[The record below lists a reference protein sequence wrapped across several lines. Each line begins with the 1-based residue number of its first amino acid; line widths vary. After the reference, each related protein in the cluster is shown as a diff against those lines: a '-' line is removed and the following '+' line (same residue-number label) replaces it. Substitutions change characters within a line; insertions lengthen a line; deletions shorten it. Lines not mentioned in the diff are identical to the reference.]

1 MRVKILIATF
11 MLFVLA
17 GLTTFAHTNSVSA
30 HQDNNPK
37 ITICHRTDSV
47 TNPYDSISVDV
58 SAADGGN
65 DHGDHYSEHQGPLA
79 SSQTYAQTLKNAHQ
93 DWGDIIPPVPGHH
106 NGLNWTTLGQAM
118 YNNDCNYVT
127 QVEPTAP
134 TFVDPT
140 CDSDG
145 SYTIPTKT
153 GVVYKINGNSNPTP
167 AGTYTATNGQTVT
180 INAYATNSGYLLTG
194 TVTWTHTFAIKG
206 ECTTEVSTVDVT
218 FVDPTCDTSGSYTIP
233 TKTGVVYK
241 INGNIVTAGT
251 YKVEPGDSV
260 TVNAFPASSAY
271 TLTGTTTWSHDFTT
285 PEDCN
290 TNETVANI
298 HYGVACSDKGAVVTL
313 TNDGTAAGDA
323 TVNGEVITVGIG
335 ATVTRT
341 FDTTDSGLK
350 ISIVINDQT
359 VYDQVVTCDTGS
371 VLGASTDQPIT
382 KLPYTSGD
390 TTLPVLAIVGVAVAA
405 IGLASIT
412 ARTVLSRR

>member
-1 MRVKILIATF
+1 MRVKILLATF
-11 MLFVLA
+11 MFFVLA
-17 GLTTFAHTNSVSA
+17 GLTAIAHTNSASA

-47 TNPYDSISVDV
+47 TNPYDHISVDV

-65 DHGDHYSEHQGPLA
+65 DRGDHYSEHQGPLA
-79 SSQTYAQTLKNAHQ
+79 YSQAYAQTLKNAHQ
-93 DWGDIIPPVPGHH
+93 NWGDIIPPVPGHH

-140 CDSDG
+140 CESDG

-153 GVVYKINGNSNPTP
+153 GVVYKINGS
-167 AGTYTATNGQTVT
+167 
-180 INAYATNSGYLLTG
+180 
-194 TVTWTHTFAIKG
+194 
-206 ECTTEVSTVDVT
+206 
-218 FVDPTCDTSGSYTIP
+218 
-233 TKTGVVYK
+233 
-241 INGNIVTAGT
+241 IVTAGT
-251 YKVEPGDSV
+251 YKVEAGDSV
-260 TVNAFPASSAY
+260 TVNAYPTSSAY
-271 TLTGTTTWSHDFTT
+271 MLTGTTTWSHNFTA

-290 TNETVANI
+290 TNEKVANI

-350 ISIVINDQT
+350 ISIVINDKT

-382 KLPYTSGD
+382 TLPYTSGD
-390 TTLPVLAIVGVAVAA
+390 TTLPILAIVGVAVAA

>member
-1 MRVKILIATF
+1 MRVKILLLTL

-17 GLTTFAHTNSVSA
+17 GLTTFAHASNVSA
-30 HQDNNPK
+30 DRDNGPK

-47 TNPYDSISVDV
+47 TNPYDTITVSV
-58 SAADGGN
+58 SAADGGY

-79 SSQTYAQTLKNAHQ
+79 SSQTYAQSLKNAHQ

-145 SYTIPTKT
+145 SYTIPSKT
-153 GVVYKINGNSNPTP
+153 GVVYKIGNTIVT
-167 AGTYTATNGQTVT
+167 GYHTATNGQTIT
-180 INAYATNSGYLLTG
+180 INAYATSSSYLLTG
-194 TVTWTHTFAIKG
+194 TVSWTHTFTIKG

-218 FVDPTCDTSGSYTIP
+218 FVDPTCDTNGSYTIP
-233 TKTGVVYK
+233 SKTGVVYK
-241 INGNIVTAGT
+241 INGDVVTAGT
-251 YKVEPGDSV
+251 YKVEAGDSI
-260 TVNAFPASSAY
+260 TVDAYPASAAY
-271 TLTGTTTWSHDFTT
+271 TLTGTTTWSHDFST
-285 PEDCN
+285 PEGCD
-290 TNETVANI
+290 TEETVANI

-313 TNDGTAAGDA
+313 TNDGTAAGDV

-341 FDTTDSGLK
+341 FDTTDNGLK
-350 ISIVINDQT
+350 ISIVINDKT

-371 VLGASTDQPIT
+371 VLGTSTDQPIT

-390 TTLPVLAIVGVAVAA
+390 MTLPVLTIVGVAVAA